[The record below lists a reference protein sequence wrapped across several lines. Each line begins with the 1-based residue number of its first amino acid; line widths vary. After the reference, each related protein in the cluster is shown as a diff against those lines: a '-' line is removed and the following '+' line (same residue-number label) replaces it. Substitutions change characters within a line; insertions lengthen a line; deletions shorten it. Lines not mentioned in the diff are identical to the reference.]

1 MRRIARRRGKRGG
14 TMSGAWRSLGGI
26 LAAMTACAV
35 GADPGVTPTT
45 IVIGQSAAFSGP
57 ASELGT
63 EMRAGAMAYFQA
75 VNAAGG
81 INGRKIELRSVDDGY
96 EPDRAAANT
105 KKLIDDGVFL
115 LFGYVG
121 TPTSNAAKPIFTAA
135 RVPFV
140 GPFTGAES
148 LRNPLNRYVF
158 NVRASYFDETDKI
171 VGQLVGQTLD
181 RIAVF
186 YQNDDYGKAGLAG
199 VERAMQKRN
208 LKIVATGTVERNT
221 VDVAAAVKSIGA
233 ADPQGVVMI
242 SAYKSCAAFIK
253 AMRQA
258 GHNPQFMNV
267 SFVGSKALAH
277 EAGPAGRGVG
287 ISQVVPFPWN
297 LSARVVKEYQQLLEA
312 STGKQDYSFTSLE
325 GFIAAKVLV
334 EGLRRTGSDLTRE
347 RFIAAMEQIR
357 DFDVGGFTVT
367 FTPTDHSGS
376 RFVELTVIG
385 KDERFLR

>member
-1 MRRIARRRGKRGG
+1 MRQA
-14 TMSGAWRSLGGI
+14 LGRLAMFF
-26 LAAMTACAV
+26 LAAFVTAAH
-35 GADPGVTPTT
+35 ADPGVTPTT
-45 IVIGQSAAFSGP
+45 IVIGESAAFSGP
-57 ASELGT
+57 AQALGND
-63 EMRAGAMAYFQA
+63 MRAGALAYFQA

-81 INGRKIELRSVDDGY
+81 VNGRKIELRSLDDGY

-105 KKLIDDGVFL
+105 KKLIEDGVFL

-121 TPTSNAAKPIFTAA
+121 TPTSNASKPIFTAA

-140 GPFTGAES
+140 GAFTGAES
-148 LRNPLNRYVF
+148 LRNPVNRYIF

-171 VGQLVGQTLD
+171 VGQLGGQTLD

-186 YQNDDYGKAGLAG
+186 YQNDDYGKAGLLG
-199 VERAMQKRN
+199 VERAMQRRD

-221 VDVAAAVKSIGA
+221 VDVAAAVAAIGK

-253 AMRQA
+253 AMRAA
-258 GHNPQFMNV
+258 GYNPQFMNV
-267 SFVGSKALAH
+267 SFVGSKALAS

-287 ISQVVPFPWN
+287 ITQVVPFPWN
-297 LSARVVKEYQQLLEA
+297 IATPIVKEYQQLYSA
-312 STGKQDYSFTSLE
+312 STKKDDYSFTSLE
-325 GFIAAKVLV
+325 GFLSAKVLV

-347 RFIAAMEQIR
+347 KFITAMESMR
-357 DFDVGGFTVT
+357 DVDVGGFLVT
-367 FTPTDHSGS
+367 FTPTSHSGS

>member
-1 MRRIARRRGKRGG
+1 
-14 TMSGAWRSLGGI
+14 MSNAWRWLGGI
-26 LAAMTACAV
+26 LLATTAVTA
-35 GADPGVTPTT
+35 GAEPGVSATT
-45 IVIGQSAAFSGP
+45 ILIGQSAAFSGP

-81 INGRKIELRSVDDGY
+81 INGRKIELRSLDDGY

-105 KKLIDDGVFL
+105 RKLIDDGVFL

-121 TPTSNAAKPIFTAA
+121 TPTSNASKPIFTAA

-148 LRNPLNRYVF
+148 LRNPLNRYIF

-199 VERAMQKRN
+199 VERAMQRRN

-221 VDVAAAVKSIGA
+221 VDVAAAVKSIGSVE
-233 ADPQGVVMI
+233 PQGVVMI

-253 AMRQA
+253 AMRAA

-277 EAGPAGRGVG
+277 EAGLAGRGVG

-297 LSARVVKEYQQLLEA
+297 LSARVVKDYQQLMEA
-312 STGKQDYSFTSLE
+312 SSGKQNFSFTSLE

-334 EGLRRTGSDLTRE
+334 EGLRRTGPDLTRE
-347 RFIAAMEQIR
+347 RFIATMEQIR
-357 DFDVGGFTVT
+357 DFDVGGFVVS
-367 FTPTDHSGS
+367 FSPTDHSGS
-376 RFVELTVIG
+376 KFVELTVIG

>member
-1 MRRIARRRGKRGG
+1 
-14 TMSGAWRSLGGI
+14 
-26 LAAMTACAV
+26 
-35 GADPGVTPTT
+35 
-45 IVIGQSAAFSGP
+45 
-57 ASELGT
+57 LGT

-81 INGRKIELRSVDDGY
+81 VHGRKIELRSLDDGY
-96 EPDRAAANT
+96 ESDRAAANT

-121 TPTSNAAKPIFTAA
+121 TPTSNASKPIFTAA

-148 LRNPLNRYVF
+148 LRNPLNRYIF
-158 NVRASYFDETDKI
+158 NIRASYYDETDKL

-208 LKIVATGTVERNT
+208 LKIIATGTVERNT
-221 VDVAAAVKSIGA
+221 TDVAAAVASIGK
-233 ADPQGVVMI
+233 ADPQGVIMI

-253 AMRQA
+253 AMRA
-258 GHNPQFMNV
+258 KDYNPQFLNV

-277 EAGPAGRGVG
+277 ESGPAGRGVG
-287 ISQVVPFPWN
+287 VSQVVPFPWN

-312 STGKQDYSFTSLE
+312 STGKQNFSFTSLE

-334 EGLRRTGSDLTRE
+334 EGLRRAGPDLTRE
-347 RFIAAMEQIR
+347 KFINAMEQIR
-357 DFDVGGFTVT
+357 DFDVGGYTVS
-367 FTPTDHSGS
+367 FSPTDHNGS
-376 RFVELTVIG
+376 KFVELTVIG
-385 KDERFLR
+385 KDESFLR

>member
-1 MRRIARRRGKRGG
+1 
-14 TMSGAWRSLGGI
+14 MSNAWRWLGGLLATAAA
-26 LAAMTACAV
+26 LAAA
-35 GADPGVTPTT
+35 ADPGVTATT
-45 IVIGQSAAFSGP
+45 ILLGQSAAFSGP

-81 INGRKIELRSVDDGY
+81 VNGRKIELRSLDDGY
-96 EPDRAAANT
+96 EGDRAAANT
-105 KKLIDDGVFL
+105 KKLIDEGVFL

-121 TPTSNAAKPIFTAA
+121 TPTSNASKPIFTAA
-135 RVPFV
+135 KVPFV

-148 LRNPLNRYVF
+148 LRNPVNRYIF
-158 NVRASYFDETDKI
+158 NIRASYYDETDKL
-171 VGQLVGQTLD
+171 VGQLVGQTLE

-186 YQNDDYGKAGLAG
+186 YQNDDYGKAGLTG
-199 VERAMQKRN
+199 VERAMTKRN
-208 LKIVATGTVERNT
+208 MKIIATGTVERNT
-221 VDVAAAVKSIGA
+221 TEVAAAVKSICKVE
-233 ADPQGVVMI
+233 PQGVVMI

-253 AMRQA
+253 EARAA
-258 GHNPQFMNV
+258 GCNPQFLNV

-297 LSARVVKEYQQLLEA
+297 LSARIVKDYQQLLEA
-312 STGKQDYSFTSLE
+312 STGKQNYSFTSLE

-334 EGLRRTGSDLTRE
+334 EGLRRTGQDLTRE
-347 RFIAAMEQIR
+347 KFINAMEQIR
-357 DFDVGGFTVT
+357 DYDVGGFTVS
-367 FTPTDHSGS
+367 FSPTDHSGS
-376 RFVELTVIG
+376 KFVELTVIS

>member
-1 MRRIARRRGKRGG
+1 
-14 TMSGAWRSLGGI
+14 
-26 LAAMTACAV
+26 
-35 GADPGVTPTT
+35 
-45 IVIGQSAAFSGP
+45 
-57 ASELGT
+57 
-63 EMRAGAMAYFQA
+63 MAYFQQ
-75 VNAAGG
+75 VNASGG
-81 INGRKIELRSVDDGY
+81 VHGRKIELRSLDDGY
-96 EPDRAAANT
+96 ESDRAAANT

-121 TPTSNAAKPIFTAA
+121 TPTSNASKPIFTAA

-148 LRNPLNRYVF
+148 LRNPLNHYIF
-158 NVRASYFDETDKI
+158 NIRASYYDETEKI

-181 RIAVF
+181 KIAVF

-199 VERAMQKRN
+199 VERAMQKRGM
-208 LKIVATGTVERNT
+208 KIVATGTVERNT
-221 VDVAAAVKSIGA
+221 TDVAAAVKAIGKPE
-233 ADPQGVVMI
+233 PQGVVMI

-253 AMRQA
+253 AMRAA
-258 GHNPQFMNV
+258 GYNPQFMNV
-267 SFVGSKALAH
+267 SFVGSRALAH

-297 LSARVVKEYQQLLEA
+297 LSARVVKDYQQLLEA
-312 STGKQDYSFTSLE
+312 STGKQEYSFTSLE
-325 GFIAAKVLV
+325 GFISAKVLV
-334 EGLRRTGSDLTRE
+334 EGLRRTGSELTRE
-347 RFIAAMEQIR
+347 KFIGTMEQIR
-357 DFDVGGFTVT
+357 DFDVGGFTVS

>member
-1 MRRIARRRGKRGG
+1 MNRALTWLTLIA
-14 TMSGAWRSLGGI
+14 
-26 LAAMTACAV
+26 LALTAAP
-35 GADPGVTPTT
+35 AQAERGVTSAT
-45 IVIGQSAAFSGP
+45 IVIGESAAFSGP
-57 ASELGT
+57 AQALGN
-63 EMRAGAMAYFQA
+63 EMRAGALAYLQA

-81 INGRKIELRSVDDGY
+81 INGRKIELRSLDDGY

-105 KKLIDDGVFL
+105 RKLIDDGVFL

-121 TPTSNAAKPIFTAA
+121 TPTSNASKPIFTAEK
-135 RVPFV
+135 VPFV

-148 LRNPLNRYVF
+148 LRNPVNRYIF
-158 NVRASYFDETDKI
+158 NVRASYFDETEKI

-186 YQNDDYGKAGLAG
+186 YQNDDYGKAGLLG

-221 VDVAAAVKSIGA
+221 VDVAGAVAAIGKT
-233 ADPQGVVMI
+233 DPQAVVMI
-242 SAYKSCAAFIK
+242 SAYKSVAAFIK
-253 AMRQA
+253 AMRAA

-267 SFVGSKALAH
+267 SFVGSKALAA

-287 ISQVVPFPWN
+287 ITQVVPFPWN
-297 LSARVVKEYQQLLEA
+297 IATPIVKEYQQLYTA
-312 STGKQDYSFTSLE
+312 STKKDDFSFTSLE
-325 GFIAAKVLV
+325 GFLAAKVLV
-334 EGLRRTGSDLTRE
+334 EGLRRTGPDLTRE
-347 RFIAAMEQIR
+347 KFITAMEGMR
-357 DFDVGGFTVT
+357 DVDVGGFLVN
-367 FTPTDHSGS
+367 FSPTSHSGS

>member
-1 MRRIARRRGKRGG
+1 MVNPWK
-14 TMSGAWRSLGGI
+14 WLGSAL
-26 LAAMTACAV
+26 LAAVALGAS
-35 GADPGVTPTT
+35 ADPGVTSSS
-45 IVIGQSAAFSGP
+45 IVLGQSAAFTGP

-63 EMRAGAMAYFQA
+63 EMRAGAMAYFQWI
-75 VNAAGG
+75 NAQGG
-81 INGRKIELRSVDDGY
+81 VNGRKIELKSLDDGY
-96 EPDRAAANT
+96 EGDRAAANT
-105 KKLIDDGVFL
+105 RKLIDDGVFL

-121 TPTSNAAKPIFTAA
+121 TPTSNASKPIFTAA
-135 RVPFV
+135 KVPFV

-148 LRNPLNRYVF
+148 LRNPVNRYIF
-158 NVRASYFDETDKI
+158 NIRASYFDETDKL
-171 VGQLVGQTLD
+171 VGQLVGQTLE

-199 VERAMQKRN
+199 VERAMTKRN
-208 LKIVATGTVERNT
+208 MKIIATGTVERNT
-221 VDVAAAVKSIGA
+221 VDVGGAIKSICKVE
-233 ADPQGVVMI
+233 PQGVVMI

-253 AMRQA
+253 EARAA
-258 GHNPQFMNV
+258 GCNPQFLNV

-297 LSARVVKEYQQLLEA
+297 LSARIVKEYQQLLEA
-312 STGKQDYSFTSLE
+312 STGKQNYSFTSLE

-334 EGLRRTGSDLTRE
+334 EGLKRTGNDLTRE
-347 RFIAAMEQIR
+347 KFITAMEQIR
-357 DFDVGGFTVT
+357 DYDVGGFTVS
-367 FTPTDHSGS
+367 FSPNDHSGS

>member
-1 MRRIARRRGKRGG
+1 MRN
-14 TMSGAWRSLGGI
+14 AWRWVGGI
-26 LAAMTACAV
+26 LAAATAFAA
-35 GADPGVTPTT
+35 GAEPGITATT
-45 IVIGQSAAFSGP
+45 ILIGQSAAFSGP

-63 EMRAGAMAYFQA
+63 EMRAGAVAYFQS

-81 INGRKIELRSVDDGY
+81 VNGRKIELRSLDDGY
-96 EPDRAAANT
+96 ESDRAAANT

-121 TPTSNAAKPIFTAA
+121 TPTSNASKPIFTAA
-135 RVPFV
+135 KVPFV

-148 LRNPLNRYVF
+148 LRNPLNRYIF
-158 NVRASYFDETDKI
+158 NIRASYYDETEKL

-186 YQNDDYGKAGLAG
+186 YQNDDYGKAGLTG

-208 LKIVATGTVERNT
+208 LKIIATGTVERNT
-221 VDVAAAVKSIGA
+221 VDVAAAVKAIGKVE
-233 ADPQGVVMI
+233 PQGVVMI

-253 AMRQA
+253 AMRKA
-258 GHNPQFMNV
+258 GYNPQFMNV

-287 ISQVVPFPWN
+287 VSQVVPFPWN
-297 LSARVVKEYQQLLEA
+297 LSARVVKDYQQLLEA
-312 STGKQDYSFTSLE
+312 STGKRDYSFTSLE
-325 GFIAAKVLV
+325 GFISAKVLV
-334 EGLRRTGSDLTRE
+334 EGLRRTGPDLTRE
-347 RFIAAMEQIR
+347 KFIATMEQMR
-357 DFDVGGFTVT
+357 DFDVGGFAVS

>member
-1 MRRIARRRGKRGG
+1 MA
-14 TMSGAWRSLGGI
+14 T
-26 LAAMTACAV
+26 AAAH
-35 GADPGVTPTT
+35 ADPGVTPTT
-45 IVIGQSAAFSGP
+45 ILIGESAAFSGP
-57 ASELGT
+57 AQALGN
-63 EMRAGAMAYFQA
+63 EMRAGALAYFQA
-75 VNAAGG
+75 VNAGG
-81 INGRKIELRSVDDGY
+81 GVNGRRIELRSLDDGY

-121 TPTSNAAKPIFTAA
+121 TPTSNASKPIFTAA

-148 LRNPLNRYVF
+148 LRNPVNRYIF

-186 YQNDDYGKAGLAG
+186 YQNDDYGKAGLLG
-199 VERAMQKRN
+199 VELAMKKRD

-221 VDVAAAVKSIGA
+221 VDVAAAVASIGK

-253 AMRQA
+253 AMRAA
-258 GHNPQFMNV
+258 GYNPQFMNV
-267 SFVGSKALAH
+267 SFVGSKALAA

-287 ISQVVPFPWN
+287 ITQVVPFPWN
-297 LSARVVKEYQQLLEA
+297 IATPIVKEYQQLYTA
-312 STGKQDYSFTSLE
+312 STKKDDYSFTSLE
-325 GFIAAKVLV
+325 GFLAAKVLV
-334 EGLRRTGSDLTRE
+334 EGLRRTGADLTRE
-347 RFIAAMEQIR
+347 RFVSAMEGMR
-357 DFDVGGFTVT
+357 DVDVGGFLVT
-367 FTPTDHSGS
+367 FTPTSHSGS